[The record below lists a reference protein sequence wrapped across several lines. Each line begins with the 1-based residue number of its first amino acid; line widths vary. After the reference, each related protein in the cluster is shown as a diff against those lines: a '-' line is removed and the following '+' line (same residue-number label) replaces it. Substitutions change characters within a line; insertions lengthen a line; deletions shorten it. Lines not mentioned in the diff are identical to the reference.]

1 MSTVGPGFF
10 KTILLTLLL
19 LMICFGRRPLH
30 AQTTLEPAENSTET
44 TAKDDTTRIQEA
56 VDSAKGSIRFAS
68 GVFRITR
75 TIRIDLDRVGFSSLI
90 GDGTTR
96 IIMNGPGPAFHFIG
110 THQGT
115 ADPKTVQQNIWDKQR
130 MPKVQGLEIVGE
142 HPEADGIEATGTM
155 QLTIDHVL
163 IRETRH
169 AIHLTKRNR
178 NIIINHCHL
187 YKNRG
192 VGIYYDHVDLHQ
204 SNITGCHISYN
215 AMGGIVVTGGG
226 VRNIHIGSCDIEAN
240 MSDQDSFNANVFI
253 DCSQGST
260 AEVAIT
266 GCTLQHSAD
275 FPKSANIVFLG
286 NGAPGQISREDKD
299 SRWGHLTIAD
309 NILTDTQVNVHLK
322 HARGATISGN
332 SFGEGHQ
339 YNLLVEDCVAM
350 VIANNSFDRNPP
362 YYQGDTAKSNDAI
375 AIRKCSDSILT
386 GLIVNGVL
394 RQPAAIVIEDCS
406 DMNVANCSIFDSDGP
421 GIVLKN
427 TNDSLVTGCLIRDR
441 RQQRPDSVSLLI
453 EGGKGNEVRNNKL
466 SHGISDAPQ
475 NR

>member
-1 MSTVGPGFF
+1 MSTVSPCFF
-10 KTILLTLLL
+10 RTFLLTSLLL
-19 LMICFGRRPLH
+19 TICIGSRPLH
-30 AQTTLEPAENSTET
+30 AQTILEPAKNSTET
-44 TAKDDTTRIQEA
+44 TAEDDTARIQEA
-56 VDSAKGSIRFAS
+56 VDSAKGSIHFAS
-68 GVFRITR
+68 GIFRITR

-115 ADPKTVQQNIWDKQR
+115 ADPKTVQQNVWDKQR
-130 MPKVQGLEIVGE
+130 MPKVQGLEVVGA

-215 AMGGIVVTGGG
+215 AIGGIVVTGGG

-286 NGAPGQISREDKD
+286 NGAPGQITKEDKN

-322 HARGATISGN
+322 HVRGATISGN

-339 YNLLVEDCVAM
+339 YNMFVEDCVAM

-375 AIRKCSDSILT
+375 AIRNCSDSILT
-386 GLIVNGVL
+386 GLVVNGVM

-406 DMNVANCSIFDSDGP
+406 DMNISNCSIFDSDGP
-421 GIVLKN
+421 GILLKN
-427 TNDSLVTGCLIRDR
+427 TKESLVTGCLIRDR
-441 RQQRPDSVSLLI
+441 RQQRPDSVSLRI
-453 EGGKGNEVRNNKL
+453 EGGKGNEVHNNKL
-466 SHGISDAPQ
+466 SHGISDASQ
-475 NR
+475 IR

>member
-1 MSTVGPGFF
+1 MSPVIPGIF
-10 KTILLTLLL
+10 KTGCLAGLLL
-19 LMICFGRRPLH
+19 ALFSGTRPLH
-30 AQTTLEPAENSTET
+30 AQTTLEPSTPSVEST
-44 TAKDDTTRIQEA
+44 SNDDTTRIQEA

-68 GVFRITR
+68 GAFHISR
-75 TIRIDLDRVGFSSLI
+75 TIRIDLDRVGFTSLI
-90 GDGTTR
+90 GDGATR
-96 IIMNGPGPAFHFIG
+96 IVMHGPGPAFQFIG

-115 ADPKTVQQNIWDKQR
+115 ADPKTIQPNVWDKQR
-130 MPKVQGLEIVGE
+130 MPGIQGIEIVGD

-163 IRETRH
+163 IREARH

-178 NIIINHCHL
+178 NIIIDHCHL

-192 VGIYYDHVDLHQ
+192 VGIYYDQVDLHQ

-215 AMGGIVVTGGG
+215 AMGGIVVVGGG

-240 MSDQDSFNANVFI
+240 MSEKDSFNANVFI

-286 NGAPGQISREDKD
+286 DGAPGQITKDDKD

-339 YNLLVEDCVAM
+339 YNLLVEDCIAT

-362 YYQGDTAKSNDAI
+362 YYQGDTAKANDAI

-386 GLIVNGVL
+386 GLIVNGVM
-394 RQPAAIVIEDCS
+394 RQAAAIVIEDCS
-406 DMNVANCSIFDSDGP
+406 DMNISNCSIFDSDGA
-421 GIVLKN
+421 GILLRN
-427 TNDSLVTGCLIRDR
+427 TSDSLVTGCLIRDR
-441 RQQRPDSVSLLI
+441 RQQRPASVSLLI
-453 EGGKGNEVRNNKL
+453 EGGKGNEVHSNKL
-466 SHGISDAPQ
+466 SHGISDASQ
-475 NR
+475 KR